1 MQPITRRFVTFGG
14 LSALGAGAA
23 CSNAVGTSG
32 GEEIDARVAAT
43 LDFLEANYPG
53 TTELRARSQGMLVMP
68 LLTEAGF
75 LTLGGGYGRGA
86 LVINDI
92 VVDYYSATKASVGVQ
107 LGAQQYSHVLFFMT
121 PEALTQFRTSPGW
134 VAGADLT
141 YAFSSDGQTFRTD
154 TTTVTSPVI
163 AVIFGQSGLIVGAT
177 LEGTKYTR
185 IIP

>member
-1 MQPITRRFVTFGG
+1 MQPITRRFLTFGG
-14 LSALGAGAA
+14 LAAMGAGAA
-23 CSNAVGTSG
+23 CSNAVGSSG
-32 GEEIDARVAAT
+32 AADIDARVAAT
-43 LDFLEANYPG
+43 LDFLETNYPG
-53 TTELRARSQGMLVMP
+53 TADLRARSQGMLVMP
-68 LLTEAGF
+68 LVTEAGIVTF
-75 LTLGGGYGRGA
+75 GGGYGRGA
-86 LVINDI
+86 LVIGDT

-141 YAFSSDGQTFRTD
+141 YAVVGEGQTFMTD
-154 TTTVTSPVI
+154 TTTVRSPVI
-163 AVIFGQSGLIVGAT
+163 AVVFGQSGLIVGAT